1 MAGKLNN
8 IKRMQEA
15 KKKKKRRSNSRIK
28 GGERWKRKGKR
39 GMNDTEGKS
48 WKGSVRDEAR

>member
-15 KKKKKRRSNSRIK
+15 KKKKRRSNSRIK